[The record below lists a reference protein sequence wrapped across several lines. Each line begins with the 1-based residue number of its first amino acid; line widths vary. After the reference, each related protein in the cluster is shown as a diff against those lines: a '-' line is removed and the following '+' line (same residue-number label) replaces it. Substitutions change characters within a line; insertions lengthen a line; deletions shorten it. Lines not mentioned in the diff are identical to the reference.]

1 MGLQAAGIVDDPL
14 GLDRTSPSLLF
25 ATNGN
30 IIPPMVK
37 NMQCSDC
44 ERLSLEHQRATEAYL
59 DIIHMHE
66 ADVQSHPR
74 NGPQIWDFI
83 LDVAVK
89 ARRDAG
95 RALEDH
101 QAKHKPSLVRSASM
115 IVVAFLHSDA
125 WEFSSEL
132 LIAF

>member
-1 MGLQAAGIVDDPL
+1 MIRSGWIGPARPAP
-14 GLDRTSPSLLF
+14 PLLF
-25 ATNGN
+25 ATNRD

-101 QAKHKPSLVRSASM
+101 QTKHKPSLVRSASM

-125 WEFSSEL
+125 WEFS
-132 LIAF
+132 